1 MATSNNSTT
10 LYFIIAVL
18 VMFLAASIGYNIG
31 NGNSNSTSNNNSN
44 PNGINAKVLNEI
56 KELKALYDAK
66 IAEKKASYKDLE
78 IEKEKVQ
85 FLLAELEQTKGNAN
99 SLLKYKE
106 QYQNLE
112 NKMRVLVDEI
122 VILKTNKTKAV
133 TKVQTPKPVISDVK
147 KPVFDNNSFAIKTPK
162 KTPVINTNEITK
174 IKTNQVEK
182 IEVIAPKIE
191 IPEKKTE
198 KVYSNL
204 EVSNLKSAAY
214 ISKSAS
220 TLQETNSASKTDLI
234 KISFSIDNNPNAKAE
249 EKKYFIQVV
258 NGSNK
263 VLGRRITE
271 FFDDRSITY
280 SLSKTIQYENQT
292 VQITQELI
300 ADEFEKG
307 SYTVN
312 VYERS
317 RLVGKTTF
325 TLK

>member
-1 MATSNNSTT
+1 
-10 LYFIIAVL
+10 
-18 VMFLAASIGYNIG
+18 
-31 NGNSNSTSNNNSN
+31 
-44 PNGINAKVLNEI
+44 
-56 KELKALYDAK
+56 
-66 IAEKKASYKDLE
+66 
-78 IEKEKVQ
+78 
-85 FLLAELEQTKGNAN
+85 
-99 SLLKYKE
+99 
-106 QYQNLE
+106 
-112 NKMRVLVDEI
+112 MRVLVDEI
-122 VILKTNKTKAV
+122 VILKTNKTKAA

-147 KPVFDNNSFAIKTPK
+147 KPVLDNATFAIKTPK
-162 KTPVINTNEITK
+162 KTPVLNTNAITK
-174 IKTNQVEK
+174 IKSNQVEK
-182 IEVIAPKIE
+182 IEAIAPKIE
-191 IPEKKTE
+191 MPEKKTE
-198 KVYSNL
+198 KVYANV

-220 TLQETNSASKTDLI
+220 TLQETNSANKTDLI

-280 SLSKTIQYENQT
+280 SLSKTIQYENQA

-300 ADEFEKG
+300 AEDFEKG
-307 SYTVN
+307 TYTVN
-312 VYERS
+312 VYDRS